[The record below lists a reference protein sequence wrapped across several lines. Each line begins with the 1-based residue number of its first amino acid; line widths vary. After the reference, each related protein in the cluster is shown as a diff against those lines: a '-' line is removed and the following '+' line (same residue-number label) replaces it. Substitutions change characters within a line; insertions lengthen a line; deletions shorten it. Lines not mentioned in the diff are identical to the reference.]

1 MALRPSRLRVSG
13 KCPGV
18 PDGMRRRF
26 LKGSPAL
33 RGRQTKLCMDYWE
46 RLFLYRKKL
55 LLPRINQFVNWTLG
69 VTYLCAL
76 AFLAAI
82 VYEYGFSLSAG
93 ETEVVHAV
101 YRTVWIVFLA
111 STTLQIVFRQDD
123 SPYRFTP
130 WTWVLSVLLY
140 LTLLPVVFDR
150 PEPDTK
156 VYWIW
161 AFFRSPYYRG
171 AILLLYSF
179 YQLSGSLVRLL
190 GKRTNPPL
198 ILAGSFLFIIALGTG
213 LLMLPRA
220 TYGGID
226 WIDALF
232 TATSATCVT
241 GLTSVDVPS
250 TFTLEGQVII
260 ILLIQ
265 IGGLGVMTL
274 TSFFAMFF
282 MGNTSIY
289 NQLVVG
295 DMISSNSL
303 NSLLSTLLYILGFT
317 LAIEGV
323 GMAVVW
329 YSIHGTLGMT
339 LDEELFF
346 SAFHAISAFCNAG
359 FSILPNGMSNPAVMQ
374 GHNLLYVTLGLLV
387 ALGGI
392 GFPILVNL
400 YETVIYYLGYWKWKA
415 FGRSHRFTK
424 RVHLYNLNT
433 KIVLV
438 STAFLLALGTV
449 VIAVIEWNQALAG
462 MPVADKLVHSFFN
475 SSCPRTAGFVSVPLL
490 SFSVQTL
497 LFMLVLMVIGG
508 GTQSTAGGV
517 KINVFA
523 VAMLNLWAVIRGSEH
538 VTILKREL
546 SHDSIRRSNA
556 VIMLYLIIAF
566 AGMFALSVL
575 EPEASLLAVVFEC
588 ISALSTVGSSL
599 DLTPKLSDGGKAL
612 IVAMMFVG
620 RVGAFTLMTG
630 LVRQEKKRNY
640 KYPSD
645 NIIIN

>member
-1 MALRPSRLRVSG
+1 
-13 KCPGV
+13 
-18 PDGMRRRF
+18 
-26 LKGSPAL
+26 
-33 RGRQTKLCMDYWE
+33 MDYWE

-55 LLPRINQFVNWTLG
+55 LLPRINQLVNWTLG
-69 VTYLCAL
+69 ITYVCAL

-82 VYEYGFSLSAG
+82 VYEYGFSISG
-93 ETEVVHAV
+93 EERAAVHWV
-101 YRTVWIVFLA
+101 YRIVWVVFLLGA
-111 STTLQIVFRQDD
+111 TMQIVFRQED
-123 SPYRFTP
+123 SPFRFTP
-130 WTWVLSVLLY
+130 WTWVLSALLY
-140 LTLLPVVFDR
+140 LTLLPVIFNKPD
-150 PEPDTK
+150 PETE
-156 VYWIW
+156 VYWVW

-171 AILLLYSF
+171 TILLLYSF
-179 YQLSGSLVRLL
+179 YQLSGSLVRLM
-190 GKRTNPPL
+190 GRRTNPPL
-198 ILAGSFLFIIALGTG
+198 ILAGSFLVIILLGMG

-220 TYGGID
+220 TYHGIH

-241 GLTSVDVPS
+241 GLVSVDVPS

-265 IGGLGVMTL
+265 VGGLGLMTL

-317 LAIEGV
+317 LVIEGV
-323 GMAVVW
+323 GMAVIW

-346 SAFHAISAFCNAG
+346 SAFHSVSAFCNAG
-359 FSILPNGMSNPAVMQ
+359 FSTLPGGMSNPMVMQ
-374 GHNLLYVTLGLLV
+374 GHNLLYVTLGLLI

-400 YETVIYYLGYWKWKA
+400 YETVAYYLDYLRWKI
-415 FGRSHRFTK
+415 FGRSRRFNK

-438 STAFLLALGTV
+438 STAFLLVLGTV
-449 VIAVIEWNQALAG
+449 VIAAVEWNQALAG

-523 VAMLNLWAVIRGSEH
+523 VVLLNLWAVVRGADH
-538 VTILKREL
+538 VTIMKREL
-546 SHDSIRRSNA
+546 SDDSIRRSNA
-556 VIMLYLIIAF
+556 VIMLYLIMAF
-566 AGMFALSVL
+566 CGMFLLSVL
-575 EPEASLLAVVFEC
+575 EPEASLLAVLFEC
-588 ISALSTVGSSL
+588 VSALSTVGSSL
-599 DLTPKLSDGGKAL
+599 DLTPTLGDWSKVLVVL
-612 IVAMMFVG
+612 MMFIG
-620 RVGAFTLMTG
+620 RVGAFTLATG
-630 LVRQEKKRNY
+630 LIRQEKKRKY
-640 KYPSD
+640 RYPSD

>member
-1 MALRPSRLRVSG
+1 
-13 KCPGV
+13 
-18 PDGMRRRF
+18 
-26 LKGSPAL
+26 
-33 RGRQTKLCMDYWE
+33 MDYWE

-55 LLPRINQFVNWTLG
+55 LLPRINQLVNWTLG
-69 VTYLCAL
+69 ITYVCAL

-82 VYEYGFSLSAG
+82 VYEYGFSISG
-93 ETEVVHAV
+93 EERAAVHWV
-101 YRTVWIVFLA
+101 YRIVWVVFLLGA
-111 STTLQIVFRQDD
+111 TMQIVFRQED
-123 SPYRFTP
+123 SPFRFTP
-130 WTWVLSVLLY
+130 WTWVLSALLY
-140 LTLLPVVFDR
+140 LTLLPVIFNKPD
-150 PEPDTK
+150 PETE
-156 VYWIW
+156 VYWVW

-171 AILLLYSF
+171 TILLLYSF
-179 YQLSGSLVRLL
+179 YQLSGSLVRLM
-190 GKRTNPPL
+190 GRRTNPPL
-198 ILAGSFLFIIALGTG
+198 ILAGSFLVIILLGMG

-220 TYGGID
+220 TYHGIH

-241 GLTSVDVPS
+241 GLVSVDVPS

-265 IGGLGVMTL
+265 VGGLGLMTL

-323 GMAVVW
+323 GMAVIW

-346 SAFHAISAFCNAG
+346 SAFHSVSAFCNAG
-359 FSILPNGMSNPAVMQ
+359 FSTLPGGMSNPMVMQ
-374 GHNLLYVTLGLLV
+374 GHNLLYVTLGLLI

-400 YETVIYYLGYWKWKA
+400 YETVAYYLDYLRWKI
-415 FGRSHRFTK
+415 FGRSRRFNK

-438 STAFLLALGTV
+438 STAFLLVLGTV
-449 VIAVIEWNQALAG
+449 VIAAVEWNQALAG

-523 VAMLNLWAVIRGSEH
+523 VVLLNLWAVVRGADH
-538 VTILKREL
+538 VTIMKREL
-546 SHDSIRRSNA
+546 SDDSIRRSNA
-556 VIMLYLIIAF
+556 VVMLYLIMAF
-566 AGMFALSVL
+566 CGMFLLSVL
-575 EPEASLLAVVFEC
+575 EPEASLLAVLFEC
-588 ISALSTVGSSL
+588 VSALSTVGSSL
-599 DLTPKLSDGGKAL
+599 DLTPTLGDWSKVLVVL
-612 IVAMMFVG
+612 MMFIG
-620 RVGAFTLMTG
+620 RVGAFTLATG
-630 LVRQEKKRNY
+630 LIRQEKKRKY
-640 KYPSD
+640 RYPSD